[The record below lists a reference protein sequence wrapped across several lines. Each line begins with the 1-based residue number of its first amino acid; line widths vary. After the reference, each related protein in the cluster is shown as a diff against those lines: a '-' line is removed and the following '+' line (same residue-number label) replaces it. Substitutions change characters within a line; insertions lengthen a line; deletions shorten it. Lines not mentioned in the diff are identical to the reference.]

1 MTRTFDTLGRFA
13 RTWGVM
19 LAMVL
24 SLLSPQAF
32 AQDFPILSGRV
43 VDAAGMMTRAQAEA
57 LQARLAAHEASST
70 DQVVV
75 ATVPNLQGYEIADFA
90 NRLARHWGIG
100 QQGENNG
107 VLLLVARD
115 ERQVRIEVGY
125 GLEGTL
131 TDALSRIVIEN
142 DILPRFRSSDFA
154 GGIAAGADAIV
165 SILSGNADEVRA
177 RAERNAGWSG
187 EGVDDWISLAV
198 VLFILATA
206 FGPVALMLLARIFG
220 TKLPGG
226 RRRFMGMEFGG
237 RSGRR
242 RRGNAGYWGGGMAGG
257 GLGGG
262 WGGGSSG
269 GGFSGGGGSF
279 GGGGASGSW

>member
-1 MTRTFDTLGRFA
+1 MARSIDTVGRLA
-13 RTWGVM
+13 RTWAVM
-19 LAMVL
+19 LAVVL
-24 SLLSPQAF
+24 ALLSTQAF
-32 AQDFPILSGRV
+32 AQDFPVLSGRV
-43 VDAAGMMTRAQAEA
+43 VDTAGMMTRAQAEA
-57 LQARLAAHEASST
+57 LQTRLATHEASSS

-100 QQGENNG
+100 RDGENNG

-142 DILPRFRSSDFA
+142 DILPRFRSGDFA
-154 GGIAAGADAIV
+154 GGIDAGADAIV

-177 RAERNAGWSG
+177 RAERNAGWNG
-187 EGVDDWISLAV
+187 EGVGDWVSLAV

-206 FGPVALMLLARIFG
+206 FGPMALMLLAQIFG
-220 TKLPGG
+220 QKLPGG
-226 RRRFMGMEFGG
+226 RRRFLGMEFGG

-242 RRGNAGYWGGGMAGG
+242 RRGTAGYWGGGMAGG
-257 GLGGG
+257 S
-262 WGGGSSG
+262 WGGGRSSGG

>member
-1 MTRTFDTLGRFA
+1 MARSIDTAGRLA
-13 RTWGVM
+13 RPWAAM

-24 SLLSPQAF
+24 ALFSTQAF
-32 AQDFPILSGRV
+32 GQDFPVLSGRV
-43 VDAAGMMTRAQAEA
+43 VDTAGMMTRAQAEA
-57 LQARLAAHEASST
+57 LQARLAAHEASSS
-70 DQVVV
+70 DQIVV

-100 QQGENNG
+100 REGENNG
-107 VLLLVARD
+107 VVLLVARD

-142 DILPRFRSSDFA
+142 DILPRFRSGDFA
-154 GGIAAGADAIV
+154 GGIDAGADAV
-165 SILSGNADEVRA
+165 VAILSGNADEVRA
-177 RAERNAGWSG
+177 RAERNAGWNG
-187 EGVDDWISLAV
+187 AGVDDWISLAV

-206 FGPVALMLLARIFG
+206 FGPLALMLLARVFG
-220 TKLPGG
+220 KKLPGG

-242 RRGNAGYWGGGMAGG
+242 RRGTAGYWGGGMAGG
-257 GLGGG
+257 G
-262 WGGGSSG
+262 WGGGSSGG